1 MTITNYNRINFLSL
15 ILIIIFICNTV
26 FFISE
31 KIIKYTNI
39 DDFIENYYQLIF
51 IVTTSLVS
59 LSVVFLIR
67 FTSIDLNKSHL
78 KITSKKLFFKRN
90 KTEIDILKE
99 MIDEIYI
106 IKRFNFFVNLF
117 NPSTIVL
124 RVKSQRKKNN
134 VYRIKLR
141 FFSNSK
147 IKEIDSLI
155 KKNYG

>member
-15 ILIIIFICNTV
+15 ILIIIFICNMV
-26 FFISE
+26 FFVSE
-31 KIIKYTNI
+31 KIFKYTNI

-51 IVTTSLVS
+51 IVTTSIVS

-124 RVKSQRKKNN
+124 RINSQRKKNN

-147 IKEIDSLI
+147 IKEIDSFI

>member
-1 MTITNYNRINFLSL
+1 MTVTNYNIINLLSL
-15 ILIIIFICNTV
+15 LSIIIFISNLV
-26 FFISE
+26 FFVSE

-39 DDFIENYYQLIF
+39 DDFIGNYYQLIF
-51 IVTTSLVS
+51 IVATSIVS
-59 LSVVFLIR
+59 LYVIFLIR
-67 FTSIDLNKSHL
+67 FTSIGLNKNHL
-78 KITSKKLFFKRN
+78 KITSKKMFFKRK
-90 KTEIDILKE
+90 KTEIDILEE

-117 NPSTIVL
+117 NPSIIVL
-124 RVKSQRKKNN
+124 RIKSQRKKNN

-155 KKNYG
+155 NKNYG

>member
-15 ILIIIFICNTV
+15 ILIIIFICNMV

-51 IVTTSLVS
+51 IVTTSVVT

-124 RVKSQRKKNN
+124 RIKSQRKKNN

>member
-51 IVTTSLVS
+51 IVTTSMFS

-78 KITSKKLFFKRN
+78 KITSKKLFFKR
-90 KTEIDILKE
+90 KRTEIDILKE

-124 RVKSQRKKNN
+124 RIKSQRKKNN

-141 FFSNSK
+141 FFSISK

>member
-15 ILIIIFICNTV
+15 ILIIIFICNMV
-26 FFISE
+26 FFVSE

-51 IVTTSLVS
+51 IVITSIFS
-59 LSVVFLIR
+59 ISVVFLIR
-67 FTSIDLNKSHL
+67 FTTIYLNKNHL
-78 KITSKKLFFKRN
+78 KITSKKILFKRN

-124 RVKSQRKKNN
+124 RIKPQRKKNN

-141 FFSNSK
+141 FFSHSK

>member
-15 ILIIIFICNTV
+15 ILIIIFICNMV

-51 IVTTSLVS
+51 IVTTSIVS

-117 NPSTIVL
+117 KPSTIVL
-124 RVKSQRKKNN
+124 RMKSQRKKNN

>member
-1 MTITNYNRINFLSL
+1 MIITNYNRINFLSL
-15 ILIIIFICNTV
+15 ILIIIFICNMV

-51 IVTTSLVS
+51 IVTTSIVS

-67 FTSIDLNKSHL
+67 FTSIDLNKIHL

-106 IKRFNFFVNLF
+106 IKQFNFFVKLF
-117 NPSTIVL
+117 KPSTIVL
-124 RVKSQRKKNN
+124 RIKSQRKKNN

-141 FFSNSK
+141 CFSNSK

>member
-15 ILIIIFICNTV
+15 ISIIIFICNLV
-26 FFISE
+26 FFVSE

-39 DDFIENYYQLIF
+39 DNFIEDYYQLIF
-51 IVTTSLVS
+51 VVITSIVS

-124 RVKSQRKKNN
+124 RIKSQRKKNN

-141 FFSNSK
+141 FFSISK

>member
-31 KIIKYTNI
+31 KIVKYTNI

-51 IVTTSLVS
+51 IVTTSIVS

-124 RVKSQRKKNN
+124 RIKSQRKKNN

-141 FFSNSK
+141 FFSISK

>member
-51 IVTTSLVS
+51 IVTTSMVS

-124 RVKSQRKKNN
+124 RIKSQRKKNN

-141 FFSNSK
+141 FFSISK

>member
-39 DDFIENYYQLIF
+39 DDFLENYYQLIF
-51 IVTTSLVS
+51 IVTTSIVS

-124 RVKSQRKKNN
+124 RIKSQRKKNN

-141 FFSNSK
+141 FFSISK
-147 IKEIDSLI
+147 IKEIDALI

>member
-15 ILIIIFICNTV
+15 ILIIIFICNMV
-26 FFISE
+26 FFVSE

-51 IVTTSLVS
+51 IVTTSIVS

-124 RVKSQRKKNN
+124 RIKSQRKKNN

>member
-1 MTITNYNRINFLSL
+1 MTITNYNRINFLCL
-15 ILIIIFICNTV
+15 ILIIIFICNMA

-51 IVTTSLVS
+51 IVTTSIVS

-67 FTSIDLNKSHL
+67 FTSIDLNKIHL

-124 RVKSQRKKNN
+124 RIKSQRKKNN
-134 VYRIKLR
+134 VYRIRLR

>member
-1 MTITNYNRINFLSL
+1 MTITNYNRVNFLSI

-51 IVTTSLVS
+51 IVTTSIVS

-117 NPSTIVL
+117 NSSTIVL
-124 RVKSQRKKNN
+124 RIKSQRKKNN

-141 FFSNSK
+141 FFSRSK

>member
-15 ILIIIFICNTV
+15 ILIIIFICNKV

-31 KIIKYTNI
+31 KIVKYTNI

-51 IVTTSLVS
+51 IVTTSIVS

-99 MIDEIYI
+99 MIDDIYI

-117 NPSTIVL
+117 NPSKIVL
-124 RVKSQRKKNN
+124 RIKSQRKKNN
-134 VYRIKLR
+134 IYRIKLR
-141 FFSNSK
+141 FFRSSE

-155 KKNYG
+155 IKNYG

>member
-51 IVTTSLVS
+51 IVTTSIVS

-78 KITSKKLFFKRN
+78 KITSKKIFFKRN

-117 NPSTIVL
+117 NPSIIVL
-124 RVKSQRKKNN
+124 RIKSQRKK
-134 VYRIKLR
+134 K
-141 FFSNSK
+141 
-147 IKEIDSLI
+147 
-155 KKNYG
+155 

>member
-15 ILIIIFICNTV
+15 ILIIIFICNMV

-51 IVTTSLVS
+51 IVTTSIVS
-59 LSVVFLIR
+59 PSVVFLIR

-124 RVKSQRKKNN
+124 RIKSQRKKNN

-141 FFSNSK
+141 FFSSSK

>member
-1 MTITNYNRINFLSL
+1 M
-15 ILIIIFICNTV
+15 V

-51 IVTTSLVS
+51 IVTTSIVS

-117 NPSTIVL
+117 KPSTIVL
-124 RVKSQRKKNN
+124 RIKSQRKKNN

>member
-51 IVTTSLVS
+51 IVTTSIVS

-67 FTSIDLNKSHL
+67 FTSINLNKSHL

-124 RVKSQRKKNN
+124 RIKSQRKKNN
-134 VYRIKLR
+134 VYRVKLR
-141 FFSNSK
+141 FFSISK

>member
-15 ILIIIFICNTV
+15 ILIIIFICNMV
-26 FFISE
+26 FFVSE

-51 IVTTSLVS
+51 IVTTSIVS
-59 LSVVFLIR
+59 PSVVFLIR

-124 RVKSQRKKNN
+124 RIKSQRKKNN

-141 FFSNSK
+141 FFSSSK

>member
-15 ILIIIFICNTV
+15 ILIIIFICNMV

-51 IVTTSLVS
+51 IVTTSIVS
-59 LSVVFLIR
+59 PSVVFLIR

-117 NPSTIVL
+117 NPSKIVL
-124 RVKSQRKKNN
+124 RIKSQRKKNN

>member
-51 IVTTSLVS
+51 IVTTSIVS

-78 KITSKKLFFKRN
+78 KITSKKLFFKSN

-124 RVKSQRKKNN
+124 RIKSQRKKNN

-141 FFSNSK
+141 FFSISK

>member
-51 IVTTSLVS
+51 IVTTSIVS

-124 RVKSQRKKNN
+124 RIKSQRKKNN

>member
-15 ILIIIFICNTV
+15 ILIIIFICNMV

-51 IVTTSLVS
+51 IVTTSIVS

-117 NPSTIVL
+117 NPSIIVL
-124 RVKSQRKKNN
+124 RIKSQRKKNN

-141 FFSNSK
+141 FFSISK

>member
-15 ILIIIFICNTV
+15 ILIIIFICNMV

-51 IVTTSLVS
+51 IVTTSIVS

-106 IKRFNFFVNLF
+106 IKRFNFFVKLF

-124 RVKSQRKKNN
+124 RIKSQRKKNN

>member
-15 ILIIIFICNTV
+15 ILIIIFICNMV

-51 IVTTSLVS
+51 IVTTSIVS

-124 RVKSQRKKNN
+124 RIKSQRKKNN

>member
-15 ILIIIFICNTV
+15 ILIIIFICNMV

-51 IVTTSLVS
+51 IVTTFIVS
-59 LSVVFLIR
+59 PSVVFLIR

-124 RVKSQRKKNN
+124 RIKSQRKKNN

>member
-39 DDFIENYYQLIF
+39 NDFIENYYQLIF
-51 IVTTSLVS
+51 IVTTSIVS

-124 RVKSQRKKNN
+124 RIKSQRKKNN

-141 FFSNSK
+141 FFSISK

>member
-15 ILIIIFICNTV
+15 ILIIIFICNMV
-26 FFISE
+26 FFVSE
-31 KIIKYTNI
+31 KIIKFTNI

-51 IVTTSLVS
+51 IVTTSIVS

-124 RVKSQRKKNN
+124 RIKSQRKKNN

>member
-1 MTITNYNRINFLSL
+1 MTFTNYNRINFLSL
-15 ILIIIFICNTV
+15 ILIIIFICNMV

-51 IVTTSLVS
+51 IVTTSIVS

-106 IKRFNFFVNLF
+106 IKRFNFFVSLF

-124 RVKSQRKKNN
+124 RIKSQRKKNN

-147 IKEIDSLI
+147 IKEIDSLVN
-155 KKNYG
+155 KNYG